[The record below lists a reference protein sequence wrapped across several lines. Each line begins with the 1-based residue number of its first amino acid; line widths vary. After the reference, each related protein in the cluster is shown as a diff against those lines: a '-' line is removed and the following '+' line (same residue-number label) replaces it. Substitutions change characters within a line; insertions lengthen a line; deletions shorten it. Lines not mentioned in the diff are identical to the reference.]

1 MVARGSVLDAICSHH
16 ILCIG
21 DATIPYARL
30 SALCLEAQCPRR
42 LRDNFRIYVHL
53 DGLRQDPQRA
63 AEWFRRSSR
72 TEVTTGLFGIP
83 PDEIRYVPGKWQ
95 RHQAMVNTVSTE
107 FSQEPVVA
115 FVDADCFVT
124 DSSWFLTA
132 QLHDP
137 TRHYSL
143 AVGFRG
149 HRVLEHDGR
158 RCCAVRKLT
167 RNAPYPQ
174 TR

>member
-1 MVARGSVLDAICSHH
+1 MDAICSHH
-16 ILCIG
+16 IFCIG

-42 LRDNFRIYVHL
+42 LRDNFQIYVHL

-72 TEVTTGLFGIP
+72 TEVTTGLFGIH
-83 PDEIRYVPGKWQ
+83 PDAYVPGKW
-95 RHQAMVNTVSTE
+95 HQAMVNTVSTE
-107 FSQEPVVA
+107 FSQAPVVA

-137 TRHYSL
+137 TRHYRDQL
-143 AVGFRG
+143 VAYLAQQAQAAPAHRQPHAVGPAAPLRLVRRG
-149 HRVLEHDGR
+149 T
-158 RCCAVRKLT
+158 A
-167 RNAPYPQ
+167 
-174 TR
+174 